1 MSTPSPTPYLPDLL
15 ETDRMRKW
23 RALQYGMFLHF
34 GMSTFTGDEF
44 DPGEADSRV
53 YAPSNPDPRQWVGV
67 AAEAGM
73 KYAVLTAK
81 HVSGHCLWDSRVS
94 CRGNQYDYDVATSGN
109 PTDVVRAFLD
119 ACKEF
124 GILPGLYYCLLDFHN
139 NPVPRVEQWTCGR
152 MPEEYFSFVQAQLQE
167 LAEQYPETRYF
178 WIDIPRAA
186 SMEQRGVLYDLLRR
200 SDPAR
205 IILFNHG
212 FINKD
217 DCMPFTIERTEGISW
232 PTDVLNS
239 ERDVIPGP
247 SALQQTWEG
256 PTFHI
261 GYEHCDVVGEN
272 WFWTATDKARS
283 TEVLYEIY
291 RSCVC
296 EAGGN
301 LLLNVGPNR
310 DGRLEPWQ
318 IQALMD
324 LRRRIEV
331 GDDPEAN

>member
-94 CRGNQYDYDVATSGN
+94 CRGKHYDYDVATSGN

-124 GILPGLYYCLLDFHN
+124 GVLPGLYY
-139 NPVPRVEQWTCGR
+139 
-152 MPEEYFSFVQAQLQE
+152 S
-167 LAEQYPETRYF
+167 
-178 WIDIPRAA
+178 
-186 SMEQRGVLYDLLRR
+186 
-200 SDPAR
+200 
-205 IILFNHG
+205 
-212 FINKD
+212 
-217 DCMPFTIERTEGISW
+217 
-232 PTDVLNS
+232 
-239 ERDVIPGP
+239 
-247 SALQQTWEG
+247 
-256 PTFHI
+256 
-261 GYEHCDVVGEN
+261 
-272 WFWTATDKARS
+272 
-283 TEVLYEIY
+283 
-291 RSCVC
+291 
-296 EAGGN
+296 
-301 LLLNVGPNR
+301 
-310 DGRLEPWQ
+310 
-318 IQALMD
+318 
-324 LRRRIEV
+324 
-331 GDDPEAN
+331 